1 MLALRSAHPALKTG
15 MEQNLFSDED
25 GFAFVRAVSN
35 SGCTQSSSE
44 DKLLIVVNKAQQ
56 TKSMDIPLEETALA
70 GCTQFHPEA
79 PASGALPVIQNGKL
93 HIEEPAES
101 MTVFSVH

>member
-1 MLALRSAHPALKTG
+1 MLSLRSTHPSLKTG
-15 MEQNLFSDED
+15 LEQNLFSDED
-25 GFAFVRAVSN
+25 GFAFVRTVSD

-56 TKSMDIPLEETALA
+56 PKLFDIPLKETALA

-79 PASGALPVIQNGKL
+79 PASGALPAIQNGKL

-101 MTVFSVH
+101 MTIFTVH